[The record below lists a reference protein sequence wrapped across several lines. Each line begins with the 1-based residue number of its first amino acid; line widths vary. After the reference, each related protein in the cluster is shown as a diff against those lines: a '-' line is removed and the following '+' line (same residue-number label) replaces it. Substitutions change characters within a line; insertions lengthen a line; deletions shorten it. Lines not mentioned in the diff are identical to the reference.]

1 MDARIATV
9 EALLHGSSVFLI
21 PHFQR
26 AYSWERKHWERLW
39 SDVLSIAA
47 DPTARKHFI
56 GPLVCAAATPIAGHN
71 LTRFEVIDGQQRLT
85 TLSVLFGALRDVAHE
100 LNDADLAARISEDFL
115 VHHRRKDAMR
125 YKLIPRTADR
135 LVWQRLVERHTDA
148 ESDASGIDDAWMWFR
163 EQCRSLAARGGTA
176 ELERLCSAAGQRLAF
191 VSITIA
197 DENPYRVFESLNTT
211 GLALTEFD
219 LVRNHLFMKL
229 PIDEHAQFD
238 EQVWRPFERLWSEAC
253 GSSAAGGRA
262 ATTFLRQFLM
272 RKAGRFNKGETFLQF
287 KTWDDSLGVAPTAI
301 VAILT
306 RQAMVAVDLLKLER
320 LRDERQRGAD
330 GADWPGD
337 ILKQRLLQLAYCD
350 AGTAMPLVLE
360 LFDRRERGALSP
372 DELCDCLR
380 DLVSFLVRRTLAGER
395 TRQYDRRFVDIVAKL
410 GAPTSHFLRQALHR
424 MGWPSDRAVLAALRT
439 FPLYKSDALKA
450 RLILEELERAPRR
463 REQVQLAPLQ
473 VEHVLPQT
481 LTGADAKE
489 WKEMLGNE
497 WRADHER
504 IVHTLGNLTLT
515 GFNQAMSNKAFATK
529 RAILKASKL
538 NLNLHFH
545 GLRLWNADGIE
556 ARGAELGAA
565 FLQMF
570 PVVGEAPPVS
580 EQDLHEKSEK
590 ADRNREFWRRVA
602 DIIAKEDGD
611 ALAGNPS
618 GLSFLILRSNFRCL
632 KIHPW
637 IDRRQQLMGVLAS
650 FAGQEGDLRFAT
662 IRARRKEIEARFGL
676 SLGERARVKNSAA
689 NLRCERQSPDL
700 ETPSGEQAAAEWL
713 AKYAM
718 QLRQAIAPAM
728 EAAGALPARPK
739 NSERHLIR
747 KRWFHQLLNHARTRT
762 PLHAAQTPG
771 GESWV
776 SAASGVRGMIYCYV
790 VGKHDSR
797 VELYLMNS
805 RKDPER
811 PKRRYDWLA
820 RRRAEIA
827 KSLPD
832 LVWERLDDKGA
843 CRLSIVVDH
852 GYRAPESDWP
862 KLHMELVD
870 AMIRLHATM
879 QPLIDGGELG
889 RA

>member
-1 MDARIATV
+1 MDARIATI

-26 AYSWERKHWERLW
+26 AYSWERKQWERLW
-39 SDVLSIAA
+39 SDVLNIAA

-56 GPLVCAAATPIAGHN
+56 GPLVCAATTPIAGNN
-71 LTRFEVIDGQQRLT
+71 LSRFEVIEGQQRLT

-115 VHHRRKDAMR
+115 LHHRRKDAMR

-135 LVWQRLVERHTDA
+135 LVWQRLVERHTDV
-148 ESDASGIDDAWMWFR
+148 ESDASGIDDAWLWFR
-163 EQCRSLAARGGTA
+163 EQCRSLAAHGGTA

-219 LVRNHLFMKL
+219 LVRNHLFMKV
-229 PIDEHAQFD
+229 PIDEQEQFD

-287 KTWDDSLGVAPTAI
+287 KAWEDSLGTTPTAT

-306 RQAMVAVDLLKLER
+306 KQALVAVKLLLLEQ
-320 LRDERQRGAD
+320 LRDERQRGAP
-330 GADWPGD
+330 GADWPNDHGQ
-337 ILKQRLLQLAYCD
+337 QRLLQLAYCD
-350 AGTAMPLVLE
+350 ASTAMPLVLE
-360 LFDRRERGALSP
+360 LFDRHERGDLNDS
-372 DELCDCLR
+372 DLYGSLQ
-380 DLVSFLVRRTLAGER
+380 DLVSFLVRRAITGER
-395 TRQYDRRFVDIVAKL
+395 TKHYDKRFVDIVAKL
-410 GAPTSHFLRQALHR
+410 GTPTRELLQQALHR
-424 MGWPSDRAVLAALRT
+424 VGWPSDHAVLAALRT

-450 RLILEELERAPRR
+450 RLILEELERAAGHN
-463 REQVQLAPLQ
+463 EKVQLAPLQ
-473 VEHVLPQT
+473 IEHILPQK

-489 WKEMLGNE
+489 WKVMLGE
-497 WRADHER
+497 AWRPDHER
-504 IVHTLGNLTLT
+504 TVHTLGNLTLT
-515 GFNQAMSNKAFATK
+515 GFNQTMSNKAFATK
-529 RAILKASKL
+529 RATLKASKL
-538 NLNLHFH
+538 HLNEHFH
-545 GLRLWNADGIE
+545 GLRRWNADGIE

-580 EQDLHEKSEK
+580 EQDLHEKSQK
-590 ADRNREFWRRVA
+590 ADRNRAFWRRVA
-602 DIIAKEDGD
+602 DIIAEEDGD
-611 ALAGNPS
+611 TLAGNPS
-618 GLSFLILRSNFRCL
+618 GLSILILPSNFRCL

-637 IDRRQQLMGVLAS
+637 FDRRQQLMGVLAS

-662 IRARRKEIEARFGL
+662 IRARRKEIEGRFGL
-676 SLGERARVKNSAA
+676 SLGERGRVKNSAA
-689 NLRCERQSPDL
+689 NLRCERQLPDL
-700 ETPSGEQAAAEWL
+700 ETPSGEQAAVEWL
-713 AKYAM
+713 AEYAM
-718 QLRQAIAPAM
+718 RLRQALAPAM
-728 EAAGALPARPK
+728 EAAGARPARPK
-739 NSERHLIR
+739 NAERHLLR

-762 PLHAAQTPG
+762 PLHAARTPG
-771 GESWV
+771 VESWV

-797 VELYLMNS
+797 VELYLMSS
-805 RKDPER
+805 RKDADR

-832 LVWERLDDKGA
+832 LVWERLDDKGS

-862 KLHMELVD
+862 KLHIELVD

-879 QPLIDGGELG
+879 QPLIDGGELE